1 MIVARRGRLRIS
13 FSLMVATV
21 SPDSDS
27 LIDLVPPLPPDEA
40 ETVPVGEPA
49 DMESVVQGIRQQ
61 VRARHARAE
70 KGEVPP
76 SPSGQ
81 TAVRDAHPKIL
92 GCCKGT
98 LTVPGDLPPQ
108 LAHGIFQPGARYP
121 VWVRFSN
128 GSDEIQSDRA
138 KDGRGIAI
146 KVCGLPTSLGERL
159 PTFAGDEVATQD
171 FAFIDHPV
179 FFVRDTRGYVAFVA
193 DKTAGRPGWRFFL
206 PWPLR
211 LRELWNALKVK
222 KTPDNVLGQRFF
234 SMAPFR
240 LGPHVVKLSARP
252 LTAAMQAPP
261 GDEATLLRRA
271 LAAQLAAGPARFAIE
286 VQRRAPG
293 MPVEDATIE
302 WRERKA
308 PFETVAELHLPA
320 QPTDS
325 PERLRFGDRLSFSPW
340 HGLLAHRPLGSL
352 NRLRRVVYATIA
364 AERRRLNGDRPPFE
378 PTGDEP

>member
-1 MIVARRGRLRIS
+1 
-13 FSLMVATV
+13 MVAA
-21 SPDSDS
+21 PGLDSDS
-27 LIDLVPPLPPDEA
+27 LIDLVPSLPPDEA

-49 DMESVVQGIRQQ
+49 DMDSVVRGIRQQ

-98 LTVPGDLPPQ
+98 LTVRPDLPPA
-108 LAHGIFQPGARYP
+108 LAHGIFQPGARYK

-128 GSDEIQSDRA
+128 GSDEIQSDRE

-146 KVCGLPTSLGERL
+146 KVCGVPAALGERL
-159 PTFAGDEVATQD
+159 PTFAGDEVTTQD

-179 FFVRDTRGYVAFVA
+179 FFVRDTRDYVTFVA
-193 DKTAGRPGWRFFL
+193 DKTAGRPGWRFFA

-211 LRELWNALKVK
+211 VRELINALKVK
-222 KTPDNVLGQRFF
+222 KTPDSVLGQRFF
-234 SMAPFR
+234 SMTPFR

-252 LTAAMQAPP
+252 LAPATRPPP
-261 GDEATLLRRA
+261 GDPATILRRS
-271 LAAQLAAGPARFAIE
+271 LAAQLAVGPARFAIE
-286 VQRRAPG
+286 VQRRGAG
-293 MPVEDATIE
+293 MPVEDATIAWCE
-302 WRERKA
+302 KTS
-308 PFETVAELHLPA
+308 PFEAVAELHLPA
-320 QPTDS
+320 QATDT

-340 HGLLAHRPLGSL
+340 HGLVAHRPLGSL